1 MVGVLL
7 PSADLDLLERAEAK
21 AFERFW
27 GKNMSELQ
35 KISPQEVREF
45 AGEFRELLYSMPFQ
59 IPQNIIFLG
68 RAVGILSGMCTGLD
82 PQFNVWDHLAP
93 YAQKLI
99 ADEAKNNGEFWVDE
113 LKVLARSFLSVP
125 VKMDSILAKL
135 ERGDISVRSPEI
147 LHQVSRLEGAIRQVT
162 GAILFAALLLGGIEL
177 SIAGH
182 ELPGNILFGGAALS
196 LLWTIFAGR
205 QKG

>member
-1 MVGVLL
+1 MVGFLL
-7 PSADLDLLERAEAK
+7 PSADLNLLERAEAK

-59 IPQNIIFLG
+59 IPHDIIFLG

-82 PQFNVWDHLAP
+82 PQFNVWEHLAP

-99 ADEAKNNGEFWVDE
+99 ADEAKNNGEFWMDE
-113 LKVLARSFLSVP
+113 LK
-125 VKMDSILAKL
+125 D
-135 ERGDISVRSPEI
+135 
-147 LHQVSRLEGAIRQVT
+147 
-162 GAILFAALLLGGIEL
+162 
-177 SIAGH
+177 
-182 ELPGNILFGGAALS
+182 
-196 LLWTIFAGR
+196 
-205 QKG
+205 